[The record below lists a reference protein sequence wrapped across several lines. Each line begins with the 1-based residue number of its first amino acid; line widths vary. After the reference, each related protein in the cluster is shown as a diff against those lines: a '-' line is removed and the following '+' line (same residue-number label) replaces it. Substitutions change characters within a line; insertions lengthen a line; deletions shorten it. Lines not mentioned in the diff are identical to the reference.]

1 MMEVGIATAPAFQ
14 AAQPVKLFTG
24 KFGWARPGNYD
35 VTADGS
41 RFVMVEML
49 RGAEAPDLRVVT
61 NWLAEIRTK
70 LP

>member
-1 MMEVGIATAPAFQ
+1 VTSQ
-14 AAQPVKLFTG
+14 QPPESGQDPIL
-24 KFGWARPGNYD
+24 PGNYD
-35 VTADGS
+35 VTADGT

-61 NWLAEIRTK
+61 NWLGEVRAK